1 MQSQNTTVMQS
12 TLKNQFDFLMENHV
26 PVMQE
31 HVPLMEEQQQFPLME
46 EKQNYY
52 VHLFEQD
59 SVFRWKLIHQSTRT
73 YGPQKIQLIDNTII
87 LNDRPLHS
95 LMDFM
100 LAVKQTYDHNQL
112 DITTTLMSFVESIP
126 FFKDIATNH
135 RVQAISAFV
144 SLLAHIYALAKCY
157 DDPIMWVTQLAGIT
171 GVILSLISLIQTVA
185 IRDIIPSGLVDEEI
199 IDPIKICSDAI
210 TLYTTAR
217 FEKKGKLHHSC
228 LAYHL
233 LQGDKTS
240 AGLAEDPI
248 QYFGQIKGEGWD
260 TFLEHVHESFD
271 SVNLTIHD
279 PEGDYTFVDTKGFT
293 FKGPMLDAGEFAGCV
308 VPTTA
313 GFQYYPSDKNQSL
326 AQIIDSPLLSGF
338 IGILYA
344 GALLI
349 LTKVGFTSAKEFL
362 EFARVKDSVLKSVK
376 DTRSFMKFVSEDV
389 LNITESST
397 EKMYQALSMRHTRNS
412 HLLDKQITW
421 FCEDPSNYYLIQE
434 AIQDSMDLISGVK
447 TDNESR
453 TSVTTILG
461 LLQSSI
467 TALRDLKRKVKERIR
482 TMDGRPDVVVLHL
495 WGEGGVGKTE
505 MTKKI
510 LIPLIAQKLGISPA
524 AYSIN
529 LPQNGHWPTY
539 AGQKIAIY
547 DEYGSRGVD
556 DPIIE
561 HFNGLCSSGY
571 FSMTG
576 AHLEEKPQPCA
587 IRVLICI
594 SNQPRW
600 NLTKKLMASVVP
612 AFWSRHQTYKVDWPG
627 YTASQRQTKIG
638 RRPDFQHLKFYR
650 QEFANEDNKF
660 EPMLSTEC
668 TYEAIVEGVVAK
680 YRQHEL
686 QHAKDHIPCKNEM
699 NPSGPLVF
707 NITGQRGVG
716 KTWTFKGGL
725 IPRLKNFTN
734 LPCFYYNDID
744 DMTVSNTRAIY
755 VLDDIVVSNSSQQV
769 LQRYVAFYNKV
780 ASGSIIFLLS
790 NMVFPRKLTL
800 SSVGWLPVKSQYCK
814 LDGEYY
820 ENDAII
826 RRLGL
831 EGWIYNKSGYYHEDR
846 VDIEYV
852 MRESMMW
859 RGKESFTM
867 STFLDKIIIAYQSY
881 VNTLRDYT
889 LLETSDISE
898 VGLENYLQFRDM
910 TIEELSTA
918 VKNGGLPILKA
929 IREKKIIIPK
939 IIFDRFDPSYPV
951 QNFIFSTDPE
961 VLLVQIPKL
970 MTTLRNSCVDA
981 EVFIS
986 CGAFKLRTDRQIIYY
1001 SQPSEHST
1009 QTIVDMCTNGSEEL
1023 IRVRTTGNGETLIDY
1038 IPAIDCFNWM
1048 NGDVSSLPLAHLN
1061 TRDFELI
1068 KNTFKNT
1075 TSYARLQVKHL
1086 DTVRRVERERLKAK
1100 WIPRI
1105 MEFLDKVPVI
1115 KIVLGVCVLSTSVVI
1130 INQVCKLF
1138 SPADKN
1144 QKGKKGKTNSSNTAS
1159 YGWKGGS
1166 DPHPDFT
1173 HEKYETSPGS
1183 NKNLEYIS
1191 KDTADLVKYDR
1202 YEEDVAAWQERN
1214 PGRNQEK
1221 EGHDQMFR
1229 TPINNNE
1236 AAFDQVLRAVHE
1248 AAVMLTSPCG
1258 SLVGH
1263 MIYKNVGVSN
1273 AHFVASNYI
1282 SRANTEKELK
1292 KFIDGFVFDV
1302 LHEEDWYHG
1311 RVIRYCPLMDLM
1323 LFEIIEKTF
1332 PMKKDIRSLFLTHD
1346 KAQPHQNYEGC
1357 LVKYRS
1363 QGHVV
1368 EKCNIDYSVNSAI
1381 YYSSQCETGVLSH
1394 GVSPTFVTSE
1404 QGIETKDGDC
1414 GSFYIL
1420 AGKVPSQDQHC
1431 RIIGMHVGLRRNQF
1445 PHGTTFP
1452 RSVLYGTREEKQVK
1466 NQSLQQLASISDPL
1480 YKQEGQE
1487 MLCDYLQTVV
1497 QRSTPLEHPF
1507 DTTTIEVIGHDKT
1520 FYVKPL
1526 QAGRTPTK
1534 NEDLVTEVFGMNSGM
1549 LPTATNYKNMDLSN
1563 AIVVNGRPDILS
1575 TQFAPYGETL
1585 GTFDQ
1590 PILNDVAEFVESRYK
1605 SIYKTDT
1612 TILSFDIAVNGHPE
1626 GHPLYGKMNR
1636 LNLDASA
1643 GPYFKE
1649 KYGITK
1655 KKEFFKLEGDKWV
1668 LRDTPAAANFK
1679 ERSLFILDH
1688 LLNGIAYQTLTQVCL
1703 KSELR
1708 PTEKVEKGIIRTFD
1722 NTDASVV
1729 MAHRMLLMNSIIA
1742 FQDPTSRMRGGPQI
1756 GQNALL
1762 DFPGYIERFQGKQLL
1777 QFDFTQYDRR
1787 LHPEVIKKAYFI
1799 VLRMQGYDKEKAA
1812 KISNALMLQTS
1823 YSFKMV
1829 GNTLCRTHQGIS
1841 SGMLFTSLGD
1851 SICNELMMYYCICKG
1866 SNVTPRWVSMNFDP
1880 IDLGDDITIGITK
1893 EGVEHLNLL
1902 PNMIEE
1908 YRKIGMV
1915 VTSADK
1921 VSEIAFEPLSAF
1933 AFCSRTARK
1942 TRTGVVVC
1950 PLKQR
1955 TILALFE
1962 WVSEIERGEV
1972 VNINGKPT
1980 MWTTNHQ
1987 IVTQI
1992 NEALME
1998 ASMHNAT
2005 QFKLYLKLAKK
2016 IAARMRTKQI
2026 PQAII
2031 DDIDLRTHLQRETYT
2046 ENLISGRKSLN
2057 NSLKSI
2063 TKSDRLQINM
2073 STTQEKQSII
2083 LVEEWCNH
2091 FKIAKPEVM
2100 RHTSP
2105 EPLQGILSKCI
2116 LRTTWAGKT
2125 CEYQG
2130 VGVNK
2135 KESKRKA
2142 FDLLLEENHITPLL
2156 SHDTLTEFCKQN
2168 MKIHDVSELRSFRD
2182 GSFVVFI
2189 IDKTAKIHVMGRD
2202 ASSSTAVYNARKEY
2216 YQRYQTYANSLID
2229 NEEIDSPDETCI
2241 IELEAPSWDA
2251 KVSECVNKLEEEC
2264 LKQIAKDD
2272 NNQMRRR
2279 HERNVT
2285 FGEEVEEPT
2294 RQTIA
2299 TYQQYIKL
2307 PSTRYA
2313 GRKIP
2318 TEKEY
2323 YAQMRGKTDRDMLRK
2338 EESMKRIAKDDNNQ
2352 MEANNSAG
2360 VGMTMHAQS
2369 ASAPPAPNAITPA
2382 AGALPEPQAEPTA
2395 LVNLPVGLM
2404 ELENINQP
2412 PLDMLTFGGVDFTI
2426 FDLAYRQCI
2435 DHVADKP
2442 INQNVPRGTVLLVQS
2457 YDPTKLNAYIQSLCA
2472 QHTRYTGPLCFR
2484 LHVVGNPI
2492 FMGEIAWAWVK
2503 DVRNIREGQILS
2515 DLEYQKYLWV
2525 TFDVK
2530 NSWTKHF
2537 ALADARKQGFYREM
2551 DTELEDQTEMRPGF
2565 VMVMYRAVVN
2575 PFNNPEAACF
2585 FNVGSYLAQTFRFS
2599 DPQLQSSTLRPDGV
2613 QTDSVNSIVGRTVGT
2628 VFSEYGL
2635 IDSPTLFMA
2644 TDGNQYPVID
2654 TPLDIDTTT
2663 NVWNKPTVS
2672 YPRQGPYINGSNSSR
2687 AYRAMISQRAVT
2699 ESEINNAYPVSDIL
2713 IKQYA
2718 TDHKTMILVGDVPA
2732 AIYDGGNQT
2741 TSLSY
2746 CLAAASM
2753 AQVASR
2759 MLSAGSGVDSVTVT
2773 TDAVTVDY
2781 YTTSITSPTTASS
2794 IGSIS
2799 FSWDNNRCVIYF
2811 FLSEFYPTLVNR
2823 GIIYLRE
2830 SNNTKGVVMTSNG
2843 NVFQYSLTDNQKTLR
2858 FGTESFPVY
2867 TGLFDK
2873 PTSPS
2878 TPAERRFMEYF
2889 KTLTSGTN
2897 GFVQFGLFDP
2907 DRALLVATVRFDVEV
2922 GFTIR
2927 ALNEFAQYNG
2937 RSIAALVFTDVRF
2950 GDRTTITRE
2959 TDTSSWLQRQGNVV
2973 LVASVIKETVAP
2985 MLYGYKFGDIVSDT
2999 AKATRK
3005 EMFALKKELATM
3017 NKVLLTI
3024 TSNDKNQ
3031 AAAMFALSAAAGGMQ
3046 GIGSGVGN
3054 WLTMKQQS
3062 KENQLDRDLNWNSS
3076 LLTDKRQREMQEGNF
3091 SHNLQMQGN
3100 SQTHDQRMSNLRAQ
3114 LERESY
3120 STNRDTDMR
3129 VKLATA
3135 GAIAPVAQQAQTRHV
3150 NLASNSSYGGSSYA

>member
-1 MQSQNTTVMQS
+1 
-12 TLKNQFDFLMENHV
+12 
-26 PVMQE
+26 
-31 HVPLMEEQQQFPLME
+31 
-46 EKQNYY
+46 
-52 VHLFEQD
+52 
-59 SVFRWKLIHQSTRT
+59 
-73 YGPQKIQLIDNTII
+73 
-87 LNDRPLHS
+87 
-95 LMDFM
+95 
-100 LAVKQTYDHNQL
+100 
-112 DITTTLMSFVESIP
+112 
-126 FFKDIATNH
+126 
-135 RVQAISAFV
+135 
-144 SLLAHIYALAKCY
+144 
-157 DDPIMWVTQLAGIT
+157 
-171 GVILSLISLIQTVA
+171 
-185 IRDIIPSGLVDEEI
+185 
-199 IDPIKICSDAI
+199 
-210 TLYTTAR
+210 
-217 FEKKGKLHHSC
+217 
-228 LAYHL
+228 
-233 LQGDKTS
+233 
-240 AGLAEDPI
+240 
-248 QYFGQIKGEGWD
+248 
-260 TFLEHVHESFD
+260 
-271 SVNLTIHD
+271 
-279 PEGDYTFVDTKGFT
+279 
-293 FKGPMLDAGEFAGCV
+293 
-308 VPTTA
+308 
-313 GFQYYPSDKNQSL
+313 
-326 AQIIDSPLLSGF
+326 
-338 IGILYA
+338 
-344 GALLI
+344 
-349 LTKVGFTSAKEFL
+349 
-362 EFARVKDSVLKSVK
+362 
-376 DTRSFMKFVSEDV
+376 
-389 LNITESST
+389 
-397 EKMYQALSMRHTRNS
+397 
-412 HLLDKQITW
+412 
-421 FCEDPSNYYLIQE
+421 
-434 AIQDSMDLISGVK
+434 
-447 TDNESR
+447 
-453 TSVTTILG
+453 
-461 LLQSSI
+461 
-467 TALRDLKRKVKERIR
+467 
-482 TMDGRPDVVVLHL
+482 
-495 WGEGGVGKTE
+495 
-505 MTKKI
+505 
-510 LIPLIAQKLGISPA
+510 
-524 AYSIN
+524 
-529 LPQNGHWPTY
+529 
-539 AGQKIAIY
+539 
-547 DEYGSRGVD
+547 
-556 DPIIE
+556 
-561 HFNGLCSSGY
+561 
-571 FSMTG
+571 
-576 AHLEEKPQPCA
+576 
-587 IRVLICI
+587 
-594 SNQPRW
+594 
-600 NLTKKLMASVVP
+600 
-612 AFWSRHQTYKVDWPG
+612 
-627 YTASQRQTKIG
+627 
-638 RRPDFQHLKFYR
+638 
-650 QEFANEDNKF
+650 
-660 EPMLSTEC
+660 
-668 TYEAIVEGVVAK
+668 
-680 YRQHEL
+680 
-686 QHAKDHIPCKNEM
+686 
-699 NPSGPLVF
+699 
-707 NITGQRGVG
+707 
-716 KTWTFKGGL
+716 
-725 IPRLKNFTN
+725 
-734 LPCFYYNDID
+734 
-744 DMTVSNTRAIY
+744 
-755 VLDDIVVSNSSQQV
+755 
-769 LQRYVAFYNKV
+769 
-780 ASGSIIFLLS
+780 
-790 NMVFPRKLTL
+790 
-800 SSVGWLPVKSQYCK
+800 
-814 LDGEYY
+814 
-820 ENDAII
+820 
-826 RRLGL
+826 
-831 EGWIYNKSGYYHEDR
+831 
-846 VDIEYV
+846 
-852 MRESMMW
+852 
-859 RGKESFTM
+859 
-867 STFLDKIIIAYQSY
+867 
-881 VNTLRDYT
+881 
-889 LLETSDISE
+889 
-898 VGLENYLQFRDM
+898 
-910 TIEELSTA
+910 
-918 VKNGGLPILKA
+918 
-929 IREKKIIIPK
+929 
-939 IIFDRFDPSYPV
+939 
-951 QNFIFSTDPE
+951 
-961 VLLVQIPKL
+961 
-970 MTTLRNSCVDA
+970 
-981 EVFIS
+981 
-986 CGAFKLRTDRQIIYY
+986 
-1001 SQPSEHST
+1001 
-1009 QTIVDMCTNGSEEL
+1009 
-1023 IRVRTTGNGETLIDY
+1023 
-1038 IPAIDCFNWM
+1038 
-1048 NGDVSSLPLAHLN
+1048 
-1061 TRDFELI
+1061 
-1068 KNTFKNT
+1068 
-1075 TSYARLQVKHL
+1075 
-1086 DTVRRVERERLKAK
+1086 
-1100 WIPRI
+1100 
-1105 MEFLDKVPVI
+1105 
-1115 KIVLGVCVLSTSVVI
+1115 
-1130 INQVCKLF
+1130 
-1138 SPADKN
+1138 
-1144 QKGKKGKTNSSNTAS
+1144 
-1159 YGWKGGS
+1159 
-1166 DPHPDFT
+1166 
-1173 HEKYETSPGS
+1173 
-1183 NKNLEYIS
+1183 
-1191 KDTADLVKYDR
+1191 
-1202 YEEDVAAWQERN
+1202 
-1214 PGRNQEK
+1214 
-1221 EGHDQMFR
+1221 
-1229 TPINNNE
+1229 
-1236 AAFDQVLRAVHE
+1236 
-1248 AAVMLTSPCG
+1248 
-1258 SLVGH
+1258 
-1263 MIYKNVGVSN
+1263 
-1273 AHFVASNYI
+1273 
-1282 SRANTEKELK
+1282 
-1292 KFIDGFVFDV
+1292 
-1302 LHEEDWYHG
+1302 
-1311 RVIRYCPLMDLM
+1311 
-1323 LFEIIEKTF
+1323 
-1332 PMKKDIRSLFLTHD
+1332 
-1346 KAQPHQNYEGC
+1346 
-1357 LVKYRS
+1357 
-1363 QGHVV
+1363 
-1368 EKCNIDYSVNSAI
+1368 
-1381 YYSSQCETGVLSH
+1381 
-1394 GVSPTFVTSE
+1394 
-1404 QGIETKDGDC
+1404 
-1414 GSFYIL
+1414 
-1420 AGKVPSQDQHC
+1420 
-1431 RIIGMHVGLRRNQF
+1431 
-1445 PHGTTFP
+1445 
-1452 RSVLYGTREEKQVK
+1452 
-1466 NQSLQQLASISDPL
+1466 
-1480 YKQEGQE
+1480 
-1487 MLCDYLQTVV
+1487 
-1497 QRSTPLEHPF
+1497 
-1507 DTTTIEVIGHDKT
+1507 
-1520 FYVKPL
+1520 
-1526 QAGRTPTK
+1526 
-1534 NEDLVTEVFGMNSGM
+1534 
-1549 LPTATNYKNMDLSN
+1549 
-1563 AIVVNGRPDILS
+1563 
-1575 TQFAPYGETL
+1575 
-1585 GTFDQ
+1585 
-1590 PILNDVAEFVESRYK
+1590 
-1605 SIYKTDT
+1605 
-1612 TILSFDIAVNGHPE
+1612 
-1626 GHPLYGKMNR
+1626 